1 MSKKLLELQLFLPI
15 EDQTL
20 MVGPGYETYVKEYWS
35 FREILVEFYPKWPNS
50 VRWYILDKIQL
61 VIKKV
66 KVPSSRWGVKFW
78 DSVILDYEGFKTP
91 ILNILSRLLMGIYF
105 LTNVAVEE
113 IYEDELLETWK
124 NFYSF
129 QIYIKT
135 ML

>member
-1 MSKKLLELQLFLPI
+1 M
-15 EDQTL
+15 
-20 MVGPGYETYVKEYWS
+20 
-35 FREILVEFYPKWPNS
+35 
-50 VRWYILDKIQL
+50 
-61 VIKKV
+61 
-66 KVPSSRWGVKFW
+66 KFW

-91 ILNILSRLLMGIYF
+91 MLNILSRMLMGIYF